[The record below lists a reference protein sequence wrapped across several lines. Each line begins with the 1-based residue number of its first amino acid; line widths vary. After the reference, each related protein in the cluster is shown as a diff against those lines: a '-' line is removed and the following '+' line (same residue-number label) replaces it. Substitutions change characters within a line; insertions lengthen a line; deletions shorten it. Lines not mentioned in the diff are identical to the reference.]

1 MTEQQKQHAAEVLIG
16 TKALNGGEDGK
27 FLPKLYVVNGKC
39 YMFLNVARR
48 AALGTEYP
56 IEVLSIEEAW
66 QTHLHLSPDS
76 LDREAVDW
84 EWDSTGSTFDGCL
97 FYDNKNIYPS
107 MVPNPVINAA
117 TNRPSIDAI
126 LDTDVNRLF
135 LSIRAQNILTQ
146 LKCKTYRDV
155 IVFGRKHLSN
165 VRNMG
170 AITLAVIDAEMDR
183 VGLWDYWK
191 YNKSIK

>member
-16 TKALNGGEDGK
+16 TKALNGGEEGK
-27 FLPKLYVVNGKC
+27 LLPKLYVVNGKC

-84 EWDSTGSTFDGCL
+84 EWDSVGSTYDGCL
-97 FYDNKNIYPS
+97 FCDNKNIYPS
-107 MVPNPVINAA
+107 MVPNPIINAT

-135 LSIRAQNILTQ
+135 LSIRAQNILLR

-155 IVFGRKHLSN
+155 ITFGREPMLKT
-165 VRNMG
+165 RNMG
-170 AITLAVIDAEMDR
+170 VTTLASIDAEMDR

-191 YNKSIK
+191 FNKSIK

>member
-66 QTHLHLSPDS
+66 QTHLHLPADS
-76 LDREAVDW
+76 LDQKAVDW
-84 EWDSTGSTFDGCL
+84 EFDLHIGRYCHIYRNSDSRSKGDYFL
-97 FYDNKNIYPS
+97 PELRKRKLELVEI
-107 MVPNPVINAA
+107 NPA
-117 TNRPSIDAI
+117 
-126 LDTDVNRLF
+126 L
-135 LSIRAQNILTQ
+135 
-146 LKCKTYRDV
+146 
-155 IVFGRKHLSN
+155 
-165 VRNMG
+165 
-170 AITLAVIDAEMDR
+170 
-183 VGLWDYWK
+183 
-191 YNKSIK
+191 

>member
-16 TKALNGGEDGK
+16 TKALTGGKDGK

-66 QTHLHLSPDS
+66 QTHMHLSPDS
-76 LDREAVDW
+76 LAREAVEW
-84 EWDSTGSTFDGCL
+84 EFDTTGSTYDGCL
-97 FYDNKNIYPS
+97 FCDNKNIYPS
-107 MVPNPVINAA
+107 MVPNPIINAT
-117 TNRPSIDAI
+117 TNRPAIDAI

-135 LSIRAQNILTQ
+135 LSIRAQNILTR
-146 LKCKTYRDV
+146 LECKTYRDV
-155 IVFGRKHLSN
+155 IAFGREKMLMT
-165 VRNMG
+165 RNMG
-170 AITLAVIDAEMDR
+170 HATLAVIDAEMDR

-191 YNKSIK
+191 FNKSIK

>member
-27 FLPKLYVVNGKC
+27 FLPKLYVVNGQC

-66 QTHLHLSPDS
+66 QTHLHLPAGS
-76 LDREAVDW
+76 LDQKAVDW
-84 EWDSTGSTFDGCL
+84 EWDSTGSTYDGCL
-97 FYDNKNIYPS
+97 FCDNKNIYPG

-117 TNRPSIDAI
+117 TNRPAIDAI

-155 IVFGRKHLSN
+155 ILFGRDRIFK

-170 AITLAVIDAEMDR
+170 VTTLASIDAEMDR

>member
-16 TKALNGGEDGK
+16 TKALTGGEDGK

-66 QTHLHLSPDS
+66 QTHMHLSPDS
-76 LDREAVDW
+76 LAREAVEW
-84 EWDSTGSTFDGCL
+84 EFDTTGSTYDGCL
-97 FYDNKNIYPS
+97 FCDNKNIYPS
-107 MVPNPVINAA
+107 MVPNPIINAT

-135 LSIRAQNILTQ
+135 LSIRAQNILTR

-155 IVFGRKHLSN
+155 LKFGREPMLKT
-165 VRNMG
+165 RNMG
-170 AITLAVIDAEMDR
+170 TTTLAVIDAEMDR